1 MNLAEQEPLQE
12 ELENLELWTR
22 YIGQRT
28 VELRNEL
35 VLKWLERD
43 ADGEP
48 IDFSETGFKWN
59 ELGRLAQ
66 KF

>member
-35 VLKWLERD
+35 VLKY
-43 ADGEP
+43 
-48 IDFSETGFKWN
+48 TGLVRKIALRFK
-59 ELGRLAQ
+59 GRTTTMVSWMTW
-66 KF
+66 